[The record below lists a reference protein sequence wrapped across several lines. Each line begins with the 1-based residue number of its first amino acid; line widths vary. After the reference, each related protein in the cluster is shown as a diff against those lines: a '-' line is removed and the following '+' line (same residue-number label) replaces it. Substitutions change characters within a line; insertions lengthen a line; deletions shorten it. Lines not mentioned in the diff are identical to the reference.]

1 MLIHEWRILLRAFC
15 PDSTVLGC
23 RRMIWQLAFY
33 LLAVTKE
40 YEIMKQRNSVSD
52 DEHILM
58 ARIIYKIGMESS
70 QQLSWGRYDDFLSID
85 FDQFQRY
92 TIYIYIVI
100 VMRKSKAQTEMATI
114 PSNCREIPNSVVPL
128 LTPDNWSIPWHHHT
142 HTHTLRLVVV
152 VYLQEME
159 NIPDT
164 WSMLCH
170 CHADYK
176 I

>member
-1 MLIHEWRILLRAFC
+1 
-15 PDSTVLGC
+15 
-23 RRMIWQLAFY
+23 MIWQLAFY

-92 TIYIYIVI
+92 IHIY
-100 VMRKSKAQTEMATI
+100 
-114 PSNCREIPNSVVPL
+114 SNCNE
-128 LTPDNWSIPWHHHT
+128 
-142 HTHTLRLVVV
+142 
-152 VYLQEME
+152 
-159 NIPDT
+159 
-164 WSMLCH
+164 
-170 CHADYK
+170 K
-176 I
+176 IEGTNRNGNYPE